1 MPAAYLKPEI
11 VRLIEERN
19 WSALRESLAHLPA
32 PEVAELLP
40 ELEKPD
46 RVLLFRALPREL
58 AADTVAYMEAGD
70 RDSLLRELTD
80 EETRQLLANLSP
92 DDRTEVLSELPGQVT
107 SRLLNLLSPEDLRE
121 ARNLLGYP
129 EESVGRLMTPD
140 YVAVRPDWTV
150 SRALEH
156 VRKHGSDSETINVIY
171 VTDRSGLLMGKMELR
186 KIILANPDALIEN
199 IMETG
204 VESVRAYDDREE
216 AVRVV
221 EHYDLNVLPVVD
233 SDGILLGIIT
243 VDDVIDVAEEE
254 ATEDFQRMA
263 TVEPIRMSLKDAKIG
278 FLYRRRIGWLL
289 GLVFINVFSGAVLH
303 YYEQTIAAVVALI
316 FFLPLLIAT
325 AGNAGAQA
333 ATLMVRALATGDV
346 EMRDWFWLLGREL
359 IVAAAMGGTLALAV
373 WGLGLFRGGPQ
384 VAVVVAITMMTI
396 VVIGSLVG
404 MSLPF
409 ALHRFGMDPATAS
422 APLITSI
429 ADIIGVIIYMVV
441 ATWYLGIGG

>member
-11 VRLIEERN
+11 VKLIEERH
-19 WSALRESLAHLPA
+19 WSALKESLARLPA

-58 AADTVAYMEAGD
+58 AADAVAHMEAGE
-70 RDSLLRELTD
+70 RDALLRELTD

-107 SRLLNLLSPEDLRE
+107 RRLLNLLSPEDLRE
-121 ARNLLGYP
+121 ARHLLGYP

-156 VRKHGSDSETINVIY
+156 VRKHGRDSETINVLY
-171 VTDRSGLLMGKMELR
+171 VTDRAGMLLGMVELR
-186 KIILANPDALIEN
+186 KLILASPEAAIEQV
-199 IMETG
+199 MSTG
-204 VESVRAYDDREE
+204 VESLKAYDDREQ
-216 AVRVV
+216 AVRLV
-221 EHYDLNVLPVVD
+221 ERYDLSVLPVVD
-233 SDGILLGIIT
+233 SDGILLGIVT
-243 VDDVIDVAEEE
+243 VDDVMDVAEEE
-254 ATEDFQRMA
+254 ATEDFQKMG
-263 TVEPIRMSLKDAKIG
+263 TVEPIRVSLKEAKISL
-278 FLYRRRIGWLL
+278 LYRRRIGWLL
-289 GLVFINVFSGAVLH
+289 GLVVVNIFAGAALA
-303 YYEQTIAAVVALI
+303 YYEATLAQVLALV
-316 FFLPLLIAT
+316 FFLPLLIDS
-325 AGNAGAQA
+325 AGNAGSQS

-346 EMRDWFWLLGREL
+346 EVRDWFWLLGREL
-359 IVAAAMGGTLALAV
+359 AVASAMGLTMGLAV
-373 WGLGLFRGGPQ
+373 SVLGIFRGGPD
-384 VAVVVAITMMTI
+384 VAVVASITMVLV

-409 ALHRFGMDPATAS
+409 ALHRFKMDPATAS

-429 ADIIGVIIYMVV
+429 ADILGIVV
-441 ATWYLGIGG
+441 YLAIATWYLGIGT